1 MTAQPS
7 HPSHPSHPAV
17 ALSTM
22 WAVQPRFERDL
33 RAFMERAA
41 ELGYEAVE
49 INHSM
54 DAAQIGAILGHGVL
68 PITNVHAPAPLER
81 HPSLGWNREL
91 DLAAEDEQE
100 RAAAVDYTKR
110 SVDCAVEAGAGA
122 VVVHLGAVSRHAING
137 DRRLRAGYPEH
148 SAAYAKHSAAQAE
161 SSAAHAERS
170 AAHAESSAAATLNP
184 ARDSAIV
191 EALRDRSQLAPA
203 ALDRAGRSLEE
214 LVRYA
219 QPHGVALGLE
229 CRLHFHEIPLPHE
242 AAELLA
248 PYPPEVA
255 GYWHDVG
262 HAEVLHRLGLVE
274 RSAWFDLLGERVLGV
289 HISDVAGL
297 RDHRAPGRGDV
308 DYRWLA
314 ARLPAQAAR
323 TLEIDQREPDEAV
336 QAALT
341 VLREAS
347 VIGGAPAPG

>member
-1 MTAQPS
+1 MTVQPS
-7 HPSHPSHPAV
+7 QPSQPSHPSHPAV

-54 DAAQIGAILGHGVL
+54 DAAQIGAILGYGLL

-148 SAAYAKHSAAQAE
+148 SAATTAD
-161 SSAAHAERS
+161 
-170 AAHAESSAAATLNP
+170 P
-184 ARDSAIV
+184 ARESAIV

-203 ALDRAGRSLEE
+203 ALERARRSLEE

-262 HAEVLHRLGLVE
+262 HAEVLHRLGLVD

-308 DYRWLA
+308 DYAWLA

-341 VLREAS
+341 VLRETS
-347 VIGGAPAPG
+347 VIDGARASG